1 MNSNSYITT
10 RKRLLIAVI
19 SITFLFCFLIG
30 RLWYLQIAMGD
41 QLQAKGAE
49 QWQRDLPLKAKR
61 GAILDRTGEVIV
73 DSKDVFTIY
82 VRPRA
87 VKDKRIVASVLAG
100 ALDLDESKLNEFV
113 SLGISKGTSAFD
125 VLENAEI
132 VMLGVKPQFYADILT
147 NST

>member
-1 MNSNSYITT
+1 
-10 RKRLLIAVI
+10 
-19 SITFLFCFLIG
+19 
-30 RLWYLQIAMGD
+30 MGD

-87 VKDKRIVASVLAG
+87 VKDKRIVA
-100 ALDLDESKLNEFV
+100 
-113 SLGISKGTSAFD
+113 
-125 VLENAEI
+125 
-132 VMLGVKPQFYADILT
+132 
-147 NST
+147 